1 MDIIEFAEHMF
12 VRNRD
17 DRKIALNLQGIEN
30 NKDLFMFM
38 IDLFCK
44 GLILCYGDGKSI
56 DFESLTVEKFDHVK
70 RKMANAGIVIKLS
83 VIENETYMPTRVN
96 SAEIEAMPEN
106 DPLESYNFKIHHGY
120 NTYLLHF
127 GLSHS
132 V

>member
-17 DRKIALNLQGIEN
+17 DRRIGLNLQGIEN

-44 GLILCYGDGKSI
+44 GLILCYGDGKSVDFDSLSI
-56 DFESLTVEKFDHVK
+56 DKFDYIK
-70 RKMANAGIVIKLS
+70 KKMANAGIVIKLD
-83 VIENETYMPTRVN
+83 ILQN
-96 SAEIEAMPEN
+96 EIELPTTLNNVDLERAPEN
-106 DPLESYNFKIHHGY
+106 DPLETYHFDISHGY
-120 NTYLLHF
+120 TTYRVQF
-127 GLSHS
+127 ALSHS